1 MVSIGDVMRLA
12 SLGTNNVFLVIDIGA
27 RIIGNEPPSE
37 ILIDIRRTNPESAL
51 PYVDGW
57 NDASATVAD
66 RVQQIQSDL
75 TTLQSN
81 WTGDA
86 ADAAAAYIAKV
97 QEDLQG
103 VSDLEKSLATILE
116 SSITVVRNLKRAE
129 EDAFRT
135 YALTL
140 IGGCIPFAIAIASA
154 LAAGP
159 FTFGASTAAIPAIL
173 AAALAFIG
181 GVIIAT
187 ISYIMTLYA
196 QHGRMVDDLKVQL
209 DRLQDVALE
218 DELELPG
225 AVASPSP
232 SPVTIKTN
240 IQEPPPVPAFG

>member
-12 SLGTNNVFLVIDIGA
+12 ALGTNNVFLVIDLGA

-37 ILIDIRRTNPESAL
+37 ILMDIRRTDPESAL
-51 PYVDGW
+51 PHVNGW
-57 NDASATVAD
+57 SDASSTVGD

-81 WTGDA
+81 WTGEA
-86 ADAAAAYIAKV
+86 ADAAAAYLAKL

-103 VSDLEKSLATILE
+103 VSDLEKSLGTILE

-159 FTFGASTAAIPAIL
+159 VTLGASTAAIPPL
-173 AAALAFIG
+173 LVAALGFIG

-196 QHGRMVDDLKVQL
+196 QHQRATDDLKVQL
-209 DRLQDVALE
+209 ERLESAALE
-218 DELELPG
+218 AELPVPG
-225 AVASPSP
+225 SVATAAPT
-232 SPVTIKTN
+232 PVTIKTN